1 MASLEDKRVQNI
13 SEYIIQVYQAEDL
26 IRQHKFNLDAL
37 FAEHIDAL
45 GGSEE
50 EKSQNRAW
58 YTKVAHA
65 LEEEGSQEKGH
76 LGRLDEYI
84 KELNEIHFHLLRSD
98 RVYRG
103 HFDQAKLHINRHMQ
117 AHGGELS
124 NPIQICLNGI
134 FLFKSKRA
142 KQEALTESDREGMH
156 AFVELCSYL
165 SYRYRSRHES
175 NGSD

>member
-1 MASLEDKRVQNI
+1 MASLEEKRVQNI
-13 SEYIIQVYQAEDL
+13 SEYLIQVYQAEDL
-26 IRQHKFNLDAL
+26 IRQHNFDLEAL
-37 FAEHIDAL
+37 FAEHINAL

-50 EKSQNRAW
+50 EKAQDRAW
-58 YTKVAHA
+58 YTEVAQA
-65 LEEEGSQEKGH
+65 LESEGSKEKGH
-76 LGRLDEYI
+76 LSRLNEYV

-117 AHGGELS
+117 AYGGELS

-134 FLFKSKRA
+134 FIYKSKRA
-142 KQEALTESDREGMH
+142 NQEALTDSDREGMH

-175 NGSD
+175 NGTE